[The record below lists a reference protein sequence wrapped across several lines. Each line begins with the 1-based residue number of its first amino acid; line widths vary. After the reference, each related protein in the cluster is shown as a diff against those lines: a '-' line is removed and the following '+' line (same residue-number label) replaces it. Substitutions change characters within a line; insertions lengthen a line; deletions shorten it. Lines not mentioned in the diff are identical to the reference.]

1 MPNKYGHKNY
11 LCYIINF
18 FGATNIAIN
27 MPKQLF
33 LTLMLVFMAN
43 NDANN
48 GKLVLHGLSS
58 LIFTMPAME
67 NGEKSKSECPLLESH
82 CWYIQ
87 DIYLKVRVSII
98 ICHEDPQRTSK
109 QLILVCFWQC

>member
-11 LCYIINF
+11 LCYIINY
-18 FGATNIAIN
+18 FGATSIAIN

-67 NGEKSKSECPLLESH
+67 NGENQNQNVHFWNPIVDTFK
-82 CWYIQ
+82 IF
-87 DIYLKVRVSII
+87 
-98 ICHEDPQRTSK
+98 TSRYM
-109 QLILVCFWQC
+109 